1 MSCRRR
7 SGTSIVSASR
17 FDVNLH
23 EHMETAVNSVQKRET
38 GNKKYLWVHGLLP
51 NGDPHCT
58 KADALVLL
66 CGPDALLA
74 STGERIGEA
83 KSEEI
88 FDYLIHVL
96 KEKGLRK
103 GPWIHLPQTQE
114 QKDEDKRMSP
124 S

>member
-1 MSCRRR
+1 MLVK
-7 SGTSIVSASR
+7 TASDAKEILKGR
-17 FDVNLH
+17 LDMMKTARDKTGIDVDLH
-23 EHMETAVNSVQKRET
+23 EHMETAVNSVQKRKT

-51 NGDPHCT
+51 NGDPHCS
-58 KADALVLL
+58 KAQELGLL
-66 CGPDALLA
+66 CGPDSRWA

-103 GPWIHLPQTQE
+103 G
-114 QKDEDKRMSP
+114 
-124 S
+124 